1 MYSIVLAMVLA
12 PGNAAPAAD
21 LETEIQDL
29 KRSIA
34 ALREEQTQARI
45 DELKLVIAAQR
56 ERLTDAKLDE
66 LRRDVFALRH
76 EDEMFHAHAAR
87 MMYHMPSAEREL
99 DRATITVEVPSGA
112 SFVVNDKEIQVPP
125 VNPVFVTPRL
135 EPGKDFFYDCK
146 VTVSRD
152 GKNVT
157 KTKRIKV
164 RAGELIRINYDD
176 MEAR

>member
-1 MYSIVLAMVLA
+1 MYSIVLAMALA

-21 LETEIQDL
+21 LETELQDL

-45 DELKLVIAAQR
+45 DELKLVIVGLR
-56 ERLTDAKLDE
+56 ERITDAKLDE

-76 EDEMFHAHAAR
+76 EHEMFHAHATR
-87 MMYHMPSAEREL
+87 MMYHMPLAEREL
-99 DRATITVEVPSGA
+99 DRATIAVEVPSGA
-112 SFVVNDKEIQVPP
+112 SFVVNDKEIAVPA

-135 EPGKDFFYDCK
+135 EPGKDYFYDCK

-152 GKNVT
+152 GKNAT
-157 KTKRIKV
+157 KTKRVKV